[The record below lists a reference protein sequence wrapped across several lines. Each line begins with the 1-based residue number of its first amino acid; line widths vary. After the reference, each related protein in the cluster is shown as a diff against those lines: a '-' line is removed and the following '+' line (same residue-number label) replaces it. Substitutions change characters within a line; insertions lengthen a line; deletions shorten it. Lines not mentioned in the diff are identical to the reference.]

1 MIAMIRERS
10 DWCISR
16 QRHWGLPIPVFY
28 CEACHKPVCTPETID
43 GVAKVFFEK
52 GSNAWYELDAAAFL
66 PSGFA
71 CPHCGDK
78 RFTKESDT
86 LDGWFDS
93 GSTHAA
99 VLDETPGLRSPAD
112 IYLEGGDQYRG
123 WFQSSMLTSI
133 ATKGEAPYR
142 QIITH
147 GWTVDGEGKAMHK
160 SLGNTVA
167 PESVI
172 KDYGADILRLWVS
185 SSDYRADVRISAD
198 ILKQLSDIY
207 LKIRNTA
214 RYILGNLS
222 GFDPNS
228 PVAFEDMT
236 ELDKW
241 AVIRLNKL
249 VERVRAAYDRYE
261 YHVIYHGIHNFC
273 AVEMSSFYLDV
284 IKDRL
289 YCDAT
294 GSLSRRSA
302 QTAIYMILDSLVRLL
317 APILAFTAEEIWAAM
332 PHRSADDA
340 ESVLFNPMPEADP
353 RYDYAE
359 GLESKWDKILAL
371 RSDVNK
377 SLELARAAKTI
388 GKPLDAEVTIYLEES
403 GAAAFGELKDADLTK
418 LFIVSK
424 VTVVNGGGNGYASQD
439 FKGAVIAVNAS
450 GAPKCARCWTHDDR
464 VGENGEHPELC
475 PRCLAAIT
483 E

>member
-1 MIAMIRERS
+1 
-10 DWCISR
+10 
-16 QRHWGLPIPVFY
+16 
-28 CEACHKPVCTPETID
+28 
-43 GVAKVFFEK
+43 
-52 GSNAWYELDAAAFL
+52 
-66 PSGFA
+66 
-71 CPHCGDK
+71 
-78 RFTKESDT
+78 
-86 LDGWFDS
+86 
-93 GSTHAA
+93 
-99 VLDETPGLRSPAD
+99 
-112 IYLEGGDQYRG
+112 
-123 WFQSSMLTSI
+123 MLTSI

-317 APILAFTAEEIWAAM
+317 ARFS
-332 PHRSADDA
+332 RSRPKRSGRLCRTGARTTRRA
-340 ESVLFNPMPEADP
+340 CSSIPCPKPTRATITPKAWNRNGTRFWRSVRMSTSRWSSRAP
-353 RYDYAE
+353 RRQSA
-359 GLESKWDKILAL
+359 
-371 RSDVNK
+371 
-377 SLELARAAKTI
+377 SLSTR
-388 GKPLDAEVTIYLEES
+388 
-403 GAAAFGELKDADLTK
+403 
-418 LFIVSK
+418 
-424 VTVVNGGGNGYASQD
+424 
-439 FKGAVIAVNAS
+439 
-450 GAPKCARCWTHDDR
+450 R
-464 VGENGEHPELC
+464 
-475 PRCLAAIT
+475 
-483 E
+483 